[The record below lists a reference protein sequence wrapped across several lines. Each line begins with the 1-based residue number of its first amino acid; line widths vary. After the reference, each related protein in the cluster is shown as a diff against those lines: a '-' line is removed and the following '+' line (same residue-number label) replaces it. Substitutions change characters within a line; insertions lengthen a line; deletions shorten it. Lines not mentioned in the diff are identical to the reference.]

1 MPDAQIKLSKT
12 VNFGKS
18 LGDRRSHVF
27 YQVFDTLGTG
37 SVARTNS
44 GVYEIGSD
52 TGIYGAQVS
61 LVQAFSGSILWE
73 VTASNGNVVFASDE
87 IELDSMVTRH
97 FTVGQWEIDN
107 DTKEMIFYQ
116 SDNKTEVGRFNLRD
130 KNDSPS
136 VEEVFKRIRQ

>member
-37 SVARTNS
+37 SIARTNS

-116 SDNKTEVGRFNLRD
+116 SDNKTEVGRFNLLD